1 MIYTMKSKKI
11 YIPKGSSNMNIIVDA
26 FGGDNAP
33 LEVIK
38 GAAEAVEKL
47 DVDITLT
54 GNESIIKKTAEEN
67 NISLNR
73 ISIIHTESVIDIHEE
88 PTEVIKGKSDCSM
101 AVGLKAL
108 SEEKGDAFVS
118 AGSTGAL
125 VVGATFIAKRIKG
138 IKRAVLAPILPTAKG
153 HVMLVDSG
161 ANVDCRPEMLLQ
173 FGIMGSCY
181 MERVMGIKSPKVGL
195 LNVGAE
201 DTKGRDMDIEAYKL
215 LKNSPVD
222 FYGNLEA
229 RELPFGECQVAVSDG
244 FTGNIALKLYEG
256 MGSFFAKEL
265 KNMLSGGLGGK
276 LAALLIL
283 PKIKEF
289 KKKFDYKE
297 VGGAVLMG
305 ISRPVIK
312 AHGSSDAKAFYN
324 AIRQAKNCVDGKV
337 IEAVT
342 QSIEKV
348 RAEAENK

>member
-1 MIYTMKSKKI
+1 
-11 YIPKGSSNMNIIVDA
+11 MNIIVDA

-38 GAAEAVEKL
+38 GAADAVAWL
-47 DVDITLT
+47 DVDVTLT

-67 NISLNR
+67 GISLDR

-108 SEEKGDAFVS
+108 AEGKGDAFVS

-125 VVGATFIAKRIKG
+125 VVGATFIAKRLKG
-138 IKRAVLAPILPTAKG
+138 IKRAALAPILPTAKG
-153 HVMLVDSG
+153 HVILMDGG

-181 MERVMGIKSPKVGL
+181 MERVMGLKSPKVGL

-201 DTKGRDMDIEAYKL
+201 DTKGREMDIEAYKL
-215 LKNSPVD
+215 LKDAPLD

-229 RELPFGECQVAVSDG
+229 RELPFGVCQVAVSDG

-256 MGSFFAKEL
+256 MGSFFAGEL
-265 KNMLSGGLGGK
+265 KGMLTSGLSGK
-276 LAALLIL
+276 LAALMIM
-283 PKIKEF
+283 PKVKAF
-289 KKKFDYKE
+289 KKKLDYTE

-305 ISRPVIK
+305 ISKPVIK
-312 AHGSSDAKAFYN
+312 AHGSSNAKAFYN

-337 IEAVT
+337 IDAISQSLEAVKT
-342 QSIEKV
+342 AAAEK
-348 RAEAENK
+348 